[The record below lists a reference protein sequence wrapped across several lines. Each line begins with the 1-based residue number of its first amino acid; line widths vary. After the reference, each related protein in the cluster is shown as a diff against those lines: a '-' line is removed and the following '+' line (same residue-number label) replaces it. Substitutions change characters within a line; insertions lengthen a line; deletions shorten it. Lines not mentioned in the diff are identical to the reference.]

1 MLTYRSS
8 QNIAGH
14 VAFFSFHAELKNPHD
29 FKKALF
35 LEQGIAVT
43 FYMLISVVIYYFAGP
58 LVASPALGS
67 ASPFVTKI
75 AFGIALPTIIVA
87 GVVNGSVACK
97 YIYFRIWSGTDV
109 AHQKS
114 FKSVGSWYALCA
126 GAWILSWVLAESI
139 PNFNLFLSLI
149 GALFGSLFSCELL
162 LWLQTECRLTHDS
175 DALPPV
181 LSLYQHRG
189 KWFTTKR
196 KGAWMLLNFAV
207 VALGSAIVNL
217 HSYHI
222 TPRNYQLT

>member
-1 MLTYRSS
+1 
-8 QNIAGH
+8 

-67 ASPFVTKI
+67 ASPLVTKI

-87 GVVNGSVACK
+87 GVVNGSVASK
-97 YIYFRIWSGTDV
+97 YIYFRIWSGTNV
-109 AHQKS
+109 VHE
-114 FKSVGSWYALCA
+114 KSVKSLGSWYGICA
-126 GAWILSWVLAESI
+126 VAWIVSWILAESI

-149 GALFGSLFSCELL
+149 GALFGSLFSCEWL
-162 LWLQTECRLTHDS
+162 LWLQIECGLTHDT

-189 KWFTTKR
+189 KWFSTKR
-196 KGAWMLLNFAV
+196 KGAWMILNFAV
-207 VALGSAIVNL
+207 VALGSAIVSL
-217 HSYHI
+217 HSQLI
-222 TPRNYQLT
+222 SSGDCQLT